1 LVLTFVNARD
11 EIGMRRERLKRQG
24 GHEDD
29 VVTVKTVQK
38 A

>member
-1 LVLTFVNARD
+1 
-11 EIGMRRERLKRQG
+11 MRRERLKRQG

>member
-1 LVLTFVNARD
+1 VRD
-11 EIGMRRERLKRQG
+11 EIGMRRESLKRQG

-29 VVTVKTVQK
+29 VVIIKTVQS